1 MSRNLRMVGR
11 GVAVGIAVGAAV
23 VAVREAGQ
31 VRYRLAASGVD
42 RERQRLR
49 VARSETRRQL
59 EEISSRVSRTMGQ
72 AQAAIFAAQLLML
85 DDPLFTARV
94 EALIRNERL
103 NADWALEKAIG
114 ELREAFAR
122 EGDAWMRERSGDLDD
137 VGGRL
142 LRNLRPGREPL
153 VDLVR
158 ELDGPLIVVADEV
171 SPSTAAQLDWTKI
184 RGLVCDVGS
193 PTHHTVILARSLG
206 VPAVVGLGS
215 ATQLVSPGETVAVDG
230 ATGEVVVDPDD
241 AAIERWRQ
249 RAVVVAEAHRKLDEL
264 RAIPAMTADGVRIRL
279 DANLEIAEDTTRVD
293 EVGAEGIGLYRSE
306 FMLDRSPAIGTDE
319 EMQVAVYR
327 SLLERLAPRPVTVR
341 TFDTGGERWESVGRG
356 AGHRDRFGVRG
367 VRAALQ
373 HDERF
378 RIQIRA
384 LLRAAPAGS
393 LRILLPF
400 VTTAEEAAHVRRLI
414 RDIAREVPGAPEVPI
429 GAMIE
434 VPSAALTADELAAE
448 MDFLSVGTNDLLQY
462 TLAIDRTDEHLSG
475 HYEPAQ
481 PAVWRLLRMVAAAGR
496 RTGRDMS
503 VCGEMAADPLWVT
516 LLVGLGFR
524 AFSMTPAAIPVVK
537 RGLRA
542 VNSRDATL
550 AARLALTSRSAAEVH
565 DVVAPFAKAMSEI

>member
-1 MSRNLRMVGR
+1 
-11 GVAVGIAVGAAV
+11 
-23 VAVREAGQ
+23 
-31 VRYRLAASGVD
+31 
-42 RERQRLR
+42 
-49 VARSETRRQL
+49 
-59 EEISSRVSRTMGQ
+59 
-72 AQAAIFAAQLLML
+72 
-85 DDPLFTARV
+85 
-94 EALIRNERL
+94 
-103 NADWALEKAIG
+103 
-114 ELREAFAR
+114 
-122 EGDAWMRERSGDLDD
+122 
-137 VGGRL
+137 
-142 LRNLRPGREPL
+142 
-153 VDLVR
+153 
-158 ELDGPLIVVADEV
+158 
-171 SPSTAAQLDWTKI
+171 
-184 RGLVCDVGS
+184 
-193 PTHHTVILARSLG
+193 VILARSLG

-215 ATQLVSPGETVAVDG
+215 ATQLVAPGETVAVDG
-230 ATGEVVVDPDD
+230 ATGEVVVDPDE
-241 AAIERWRQ
+241 AAIGRWQQ
-249 RAVVVAEAHRKLDEL
+249 RAVVVEQAHQKLHEL
-264 RAIPAMTADGVRIRL
+264 RAVPAATADGVRIRL
-279 DANLEIAEDTTRVD
+279 DANLEIAEDTTRVE

-306 FMLDRSPAIGTDE
+306 FMLDRAPAIGTDE

-356 AGHRDRFGVRG
+356 AGHRDRFGLRG
-367 VRAALQ
+367 VRTALQ

-384 LLRAAPAGS
+384 LLRAAPAGT

-400 VTTAEEAAHVRRLI
+400 VTTAEEAAQVRRLI
-414 RDIAREVPGAPEVPI
+414 REIAREVPGAPDVPI

-434 VPSAALTADELAAE
+434 VPAAALTADELAAE

-462 TLAIDRTDEHLSG
+462 TLAIDRTDEYLSG

-496 RTGRDMS
+496 RSGRDMS

-542 VNSRDATL
+542 VSLREATL

-565 DVVAPFAKAMSEI
+565 DVVAPLAKAMSEI